1 MNHPG
6 MDGSLGVRSDPAT
19 WVDTHGS
26 ALLAYATPRVRDQQ
40 TAEDLVQD
48 TFLAALKAGN
58 FRGDAQERT
67 WLIAILRNK
76 ICDHFRK
83 LARERTHQGGDEND
97 PVEDGWYA
105 PHMGFMEGWRSPPKG
120 WVVDD
125 EALLS
130 NREFWQIF
138 HECLRGLPSR
148 QAAAFVLRMMED
160 VDAEKVCQDL
170 DITATNLWVMLHRA
184 RGRLRSCLEERWFTP

>member
-1 MNHPG
+1 
-6 MDGSLGVRSDPAT
+6 
-19 WVDTHGS
+19 
-26 ALLAYATPRVRDQQ
+26 
-40 TAEDLVQD
+40 
-48 TFLAALKAGN
+48 
-58 FRGDAQERT
+58 
-67 WLIAILRNK
+67 
-76 ICDHFRK
+76 
-83 LARERTHQGGDEND
+83 
-97 PVEDGWYA
+97 
-105 PHMGFMEGWRSPPKG
+105 MEGWRSPPKG

-130 NREFWQIF
+130 NREFWQVF

-170 DITATNLWVMLHRA
+170 EITATNLWVMLHRA

>member
-1 MNHPG
+1 
-6 MDGSLGVRSDPAT
+6 MDGTPVVRSDPAT
-19 WVDTHGS
+19 WVDAHGA
-26 ALLAYATPRVRDQQ
+26 ALLAYAMPRVRDQQ

-67 WLIAILRNK
+67 WLISILRNK
-76 ICDHFRK
+76 ICDHFRR
-83 LARERTHQGGDEND
+83 LARERQQPGGDASD
-97 PVEDGWYA
+97 VVVDA
-105 PHMGFMEGWRSPPKG
+105 QFVPHMGSDGWAKAPGR
-120 WVVDD
+120 WLVDD
-125 EALLS
+125 EALLA

-138 HECLRGLPSR
+138 HACLAALPSR

-160 VDAEKVCQDL
+160 VEAEQVCQDL

-184 RGRLRSCLEERWFTP
+184 RTRLRACLEERWFTA

>member
-1 MNHPG
+1 
-6 MDGSLGVRSDPAT
+6 MDGSPGVRSDPAT
-19 WVDTHGS
+19 WVDTHGA
-26 ALLAYATPRVRDQQ
+26 ALLAYAMPRVRDQQ

-48 TFLAALKAGN
+48 TFVAALQAAN

-67 WLIAILRNK
+67 WLVAILRNK

-83 LARERTHQGGDEND
+83 LARERTHQGGDERD
-97 PVEDGWYA
+97 PVEDSWYK
-105 PHMGFMEGWRSPPKG
+105 PHMGSDGWAVSPKA

-125 EALLS
+125 EALLA